1 MLADDGNRLV
11 GREVVAVVFE
21 HRQVQSRDQAV
32 GGVAGDQVNLA
43 GLQGAGEQ
51 AEVHDSW
58 RGGEVQTVG
67 CGQAAVTVGALHELV
82 AESGTPVGGVG
93 GGLGDGSQVE
103 AARVFAPDFDGEGV
117 VETEGAADCQLEA
130 RRIFSLD
137 AGVDVFFAAGRILF
151 EDGGQG
157 GAGVFRVDVDA
168 SAEDRLVADV
178 AAGQVET
185 ALHREMGLVFDLLGN
200 EFAQDELLGKVLG
213 ADDDPILAGGAAGGQ
228 ENG

>member
-1 MLADDGNRLV
+1 MLADDGNSLV
-11 GREVVAVVFE
+11 GREVVAVVLE
-21 HRQVQSRDQAV
+21 HRQIQRRDQAV

-43 GLQGAGEQ
+43 GLEGPGEQ

-58 RGGEVQTVG
+58 GGGEMQTVG
-67 CGQAAVTVGALHELV
+67 CGQAAVTVGPLHELV
-82 AESGTPVGGVG
+82 AESGAPVGGVG
-93 GGLGDGSQVE
+93 GGLGDGFKVQ
-103 AARVFAPDFDGEGV
+103 AAGVFAPDFDGEGV
-117 VETEGAADCQLEA
+117 VETEGPADCEMEA
-130 RRIFSLD
+130 LGIFSLD
-137 AGVDVFFAAGRILF
+137 AGVDVFFAAFRILF

-185 ALHREMGLVFDLLGN
+185 ALDREMGFVFDLLGD
-200 EFAQDELLGKVLG
+200 EFAKDELLGKVLG
-213 ADDDPILAGGAAGGQ
+213 ADDDPILAGGAAGGE